1 METNTEQR
9 AKIYLACDHA
19 GFNLKDQ
26 VKKHLMKGRYQIA
39 DMGTDSLESVNYIE
53 FGAKA
58 AEQVSQD
65 PGNARAIL
73 ICGSGI
79 GMSIVA
85 NKFKNV
91 RAALCHDENGAEMAR
106 RHNNANVL
114 TLGARVINPQTA
126 LKIVDI
132 WLATEFDGGR
142 HQLRLQYLA
151 EVVEKNNFK

>member
-26 VKKHLMKGRYQIA
+26 VKKHLMKGHYQIA

-58 AEQVSQD
+58 AEQVSHD

-126 LKIVDI
+126 IKIVDI
-132 WLATEFDGGR
+132 WLTTEFDGGR